1 MRLLLIENNEATRQ
15 TLLTRIQEALRRAG
29 LRRVQVIEGD
39 ADSLT
44 ECLTIENPSLTF
56 FGPGCYRQLDELI
69 DTFRSLQPTAPLA
82 VVLDNDVYANEAIE
96 LRKAL
101 SVRLMPIA
109 DIAQIA
115 QFILEVEGQL
125 GATVGGRNRGVVTAV
140 QFKGGIGT
148 TTVAAS
154 LAACW
159 ARNDLSVALVDLDD
173 LNPQVTDWAK
183 VGSAQRKAVSD
194 ALREGEVPR
203 YRLDELGFPVEGYD
217 GRLVI
222 IGQPEHYSE
231 GFHFKADVLEGAPSS
246 AEYIK
251 SLISVLQDEF
261 DVIVVDAGRSWG
273 VSTFALLPL
282 SQHVLMVTNEDQ
294 LSLKRSLDNLQRLY
308 SESDDYSEFDLS
320 RWRVVLNGFT
330 GRGLSIP
337 DVSKEIEEIGLFPQD
352 AALYTVPFSESA
364 RRWTA
369 SSETV
374 FEKGDEQVQAAI
386 REIAFN
392 LVPFR
397 LQESQAPGSKFKR
410 RLKKLAGREP

>member
-1 MRLLLIENNEATRQ
+1 MRLLLIDNNEATRQ
-15 TLLTRIQEALRRAG
+15 VLMARIQEALRRSG

-39 ADSLT
+39 ADALT

-82 VVLDNDVYANEAIE
+82 VVLDNEIYANEAIE
-96 LRKAL
+96 LRKSL
-101 SVRLMPIA
+101 QVRLMPIA

-115 QFILEVEGQL
+115 QFILEVDSQL
-125 GATVGGRNRGVVTAV
+125 GAGVGGRNRGVVTAV

-148 TTVAAS
+148 STVAAS

-159 ARNDLSVALVDLDD
+159 AKNDLSVALVDLDD
-173 LNPQVTDWAK
+173 LNPQITDWAQ
-183 VGSAQRKAVSD
+183 VGAAQRKAVSD
-194 ALREGEVPR
+194 ALREGDVPR

-231 GFHFKADVLEGAPSS
+231 GFHLKADVLEGAPSS
-246 AEYIK
+246 AEYLK

-273 VSTFALLPL
+273 VATFALLPL
-282 SQHVLMVTNEDQ
+282 SQHVLMVTSDEQ
-294 LSLKRSLDNLQRLY
+294 QALKRSLDNLQRLY
-308 SESDDYSEFDLS
+308 SESDDFSEFDLA
-320 RWRVVLNGFT
+320 RWRVVLNGFS
-330 GRGLSIP
+330 GRGLSVA
-337 DVSKEIEEIGLFPQD
+337 DVSKEIEDVGIFPQD
-352 AALYTVPFSESA
+352 AALYTIPFCDSA
-364 RRWTA
+364 RRW
-369 SSETV
+369 SGSKETL
-374 FEKGDEQVQAAI
+374 FEKGDEQTQAAI

-397 LQESQAPGSKFKR
+397 LHEAPARGGI
-410 RLKKLAGREP
+410 LKKKLKRLVGEG